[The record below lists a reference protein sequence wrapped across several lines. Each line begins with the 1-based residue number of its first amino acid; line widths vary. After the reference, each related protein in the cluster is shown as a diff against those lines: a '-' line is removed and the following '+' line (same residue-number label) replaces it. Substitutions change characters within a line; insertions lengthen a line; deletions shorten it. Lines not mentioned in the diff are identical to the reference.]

1 MPQVEPKRD
10 VLAEA
15 IKLINRLEDDY
26 PSILIGPTTDEIGD
40 FAAFLIKS
48 PLAALIFSLFITI
61 IYYL

>member
-26 PSILIGPTTDEIGD
+26 PSILIGPSMDEIRN
-40 FAAFLIKS
+40 FTAFLIKS
-48 PLAALIFSLFITI
+48 PLAALIFSLFIATI
-61 IYYL
+61 NFV